1 MRSTGRFPL
10 ELACQQYQT
19 LGMPPH
25 RKTCRRYNN
34 PGDAHFL
41 TFSCFQR
48 RALLN
53 SDRSRGWFVDAVR
66 LGQQKRQ
73 FDLWAFVVMPE
84 HVHLVVLPLGET
96 KISQILTTI
105 KQSTSKRA
113 LLWLRNNAPEF
124 LDKLRDTQPNG
135 TSSHR
140 FWQRGGGYDR
150 NLRSVRD
157 IHEKIAYVHANPVR
171 RGLVERAADWR
182 WSSATAWLHGSDDPL
197 TIDRECVPSLT
208 ISDERIDGGL
218 TTRDV

>member
-1 MRSTGRFPL
+1 
-10 ELACQQYQT
+10 
-19 LGMPPH
+19 MPPH
-25 RKTCRRYNN
+25 RKTCRRYDN

-53 SDRSRGWFVDAVR
+53 SDRSREWLIDAIR

-84 HVHLVVLPLGET
+84 HAHLIVLPLGET

-113 LLWLRNNAPEF
+113 LLWLRDNAPDF
-124 LDKLRDTQPNG
+124 LEKLRDIQPNG
-135 TSSHR
+135 KESHR

-150 NLRSVRD
+150 NLRSIND
-157 IHEKIAYVHANPVR
+157 IYEKVAYIHDNPVR
-171 RGLVERAADWR
+171 RGLAQRAVDWR
-182 WSSATAWLHGSDDPL
+182 WSSAAAWLDNGDDPL
-197 TIDRECVPSLT
+197 SIDRGSVPPLT
-208 ISDERIDGGL
+208 ILDERVYDRG
-218 TTRDV
+218 